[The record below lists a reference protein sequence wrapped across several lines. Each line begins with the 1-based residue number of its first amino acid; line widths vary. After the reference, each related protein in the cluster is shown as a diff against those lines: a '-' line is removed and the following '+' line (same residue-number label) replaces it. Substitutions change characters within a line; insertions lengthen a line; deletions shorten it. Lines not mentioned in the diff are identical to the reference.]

1 MKRPGIRCLT
11 FAALGL
17 ASALVAAP
25 PPETRLAP
33 TRTAAP
39 AIESGAPAVDTI
51 WVETLDLDRMV
62 QRRGRPQAAKT
73 VRSKPITLGGVVYPH
88 GIGTQSISE
97 FLIDV
102 KGRALRFSAMVG
114 IDDDVTG
121 DEGTVVFQVW
131 TDDRLAADTGVIRI
145 GDPPKPIS
153 VDLAGVRVLQLICDD
168 GGDTS
173 NGDRASWGDAKI
185 ELLPGSPVPEPY
197 TMPIDPPLPVAS
209 GVSPR
214 PRINGPRIVGGTPG
228 RDFLFLIPASGEGP
242 LVFSARNL
250 PEGLSLDP
258 ATGIIA
264 GKLKK
269 PGETKVELSVS
280 GPQGSDRNVLTV
292 VSGERKLA
300 LTPPLGWNSWN
311 VWGTAVDAEKVKAAA
326 DGLVRSGLAAHG
338 FQYINIDDAWE
349 GERDAAGVLQPNAK
363 FPDMKALADYVHSR
377 GLKLGIYS
385 SPGPRT
391 CGGNLGSYQYEAL
404 DAKTWAGWGIDYL
417 KHDWCSYTQIAKDWS
432 LPELKKP
439 YQLMRRAL
447 DETGRDIVYSL
458 CQYGYGNVWEW
469 GADPDIAANLWRTT
483 GDLLDVWCNL
493 ESVGFRQAG
502 REKYVGPGHWN
513 DTDML
518 VVGPVGWGP
527 SLHPTRLA
535 PNEQILHITLWVLQ
549 AAPLMIGCDLTA
561 MDQFTIDLLTNPEV
575 LDVECDPLGKSNGRV
590 WKEGRLEVWSR
601 PLADGTLVVG
611 LFNRGLEPRPV
622 AARWSD
628 LGLTGRRRVRD
639 LWQRKDLGAFDGSFT
654 VEVPRHG
661 AVLLKIG

>member
-17 ASALVAAP
+17 AAALAAAP
-25 PPETRLAP
+25 SPETRLAP
-33 TRTAAP
+33 MRTAVP
-39 AIESGAPAVDTI
+39 AIEAGAPAVDTI

-73 VRSKPITLGGVVYPH
+73 VRGKPITLGGVVYPH

-102 KGRALRFSAMVG
+102 KGRALRFSAVVG

-131 TDDRLAADTGVIRI
+131 TDDTLAADTGVIRI

-153 VDLAGVRVLQLICDD
+153 VNLAGVRVLQLICDD

-173 NGDRASWGDAKI
+173 NGDRASWADAKI
-185 ELLPGSPVPEPY
+185 EIPPGTPVPEPY

-209 GVSPR
+209 GISPR
-214 PRINGPRIVGGTPG
+214 PRINGPRIVGGAPG
-228 RDFLFLIPASGEGP
+228 REFLFLIPASGEGP
-242 LVFSARNL
+242 LVFSARRL

-258 ATGIIA
+258 ATGIIS
-264 GKLKK
+264 GTLKK
-269 PGETKVELSVS
+269 PGETKVELTVS

-300 LTPPLGWNSWN
+300 LTPPMGWNSWN
-311 VWGTAVDAEKVKAAA
+311 VWGTAVDADKVKAAA

-349 GERDAAGVLQPNAK
+349 GERDAAGILQPNAK

-447 DETGRDIVYSL
+447 DATGRDIVYSL

-518 VVGPVGWGP
+518 VVGSVGWGP
-527 SLHPTRLA
+527 DLHPTRLT

-590 WKEGRLEVWSR
+590 RKDGRLEVWSR
-601 PLADGTLVVG
+601 PLADGTLAVG
-611 LFNRGLEPRPV
+611 LFNRGLEPLAV

>member
-1 MKRPGIRCLT
+1 MKRQGIRCLT
-11 FAALGL
+11 LAVLGL
-17 ASALVAAP
+17 AAALFAAP
-25 PPETRLAP
+25 PPEPRLAP

-39 AIESGAPAVDTI
+39 AIEAGSPAVDTI
-51 WVETLDLDRMV
+51 WVETLDLNKMI
-62 QRRGRPQAAKT
+62 QRRGRPRAAAT
-73 VRSKPITLGGVVYPH
+73 VRGKPITLGGIVYPH

-97 FLIDV
+97 FLLDV

-131 TDDRLAADTGVIRI
+131 TDDTLAADTGVIRI

-185 ELLPGSPVPEPY
+185 ELPPGTPVPEPY
-197 TMPIDPPLPVAS
+197 AMPIDPPLPIAS

-228 RDFLFLIPASGEGP
+228 REFLFLIPASGEGP
-242 LVFSARNL
+242 LAFSARNL

-264 GKLKK
+264 GTLKK
-269 PGETKVELSVS
+269 SGETKVELTVS

-292 VSGERKLA
+292 VAGERRLA

-311 VWGTAVDAEKVKAAA
+311 VWGTAVDADKVKAAA

-391 CGGNLGSYQYEAL
+391 CGGNLGSYQHEAL

-469 GADPDIAANLWRTT
+469 GVDPDIAANLWRTT

-527 SLHPTRLA
+527 NLHPTRLT

-575 LDVECDPLGKSNGRV
+575 LDVECDPLGRSNGRV

-601 PLADGTLVVG
+601 PLADGTLAVG
-611 LFNRGLEPRPV
+611 LFNRGFEPRAV

-639 LWQRKDLGAFDGSFT
+639 LWQRKDLGSFEGSFT

-661 AVLLKIG
+661 AILLKIG